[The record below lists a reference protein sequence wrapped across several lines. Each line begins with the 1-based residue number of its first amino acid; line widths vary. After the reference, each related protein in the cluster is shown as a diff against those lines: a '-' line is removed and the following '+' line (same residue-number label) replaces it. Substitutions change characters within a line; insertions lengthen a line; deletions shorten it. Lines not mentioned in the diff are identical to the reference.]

1 MWASSNPVHSTLKA
15 IRCYISMYFVRYNN
29 NELYK
34 HFCFCDMQVHEERA
48 KLQHFLSELA
58 ILGSLQVGFS

>member
-1 MWASSNPVHSTLKA
+1 M
-15 IRCYISMYFVRYNN
+15 YINIFAFVVTRY
-29 NELYK
+29 
-34 HFCFCDMQVHEERA
+34 MQEHEQRA